1 MPLRRSD
8 LHTLTG
14 AHVLDAL
21 DDPAEQRRF
30 ARHLRRCQACA
41 AEVRSLRE
49 VATSLA
55 LAAADEPPPGMRER
69 VLTAVRRT
77 RQAAPELDHHARSRQ
92 PRRIPVLAAV
102 ATTVATVVAAVA
114 VVIACVLGIRL
125 GNTQRQLT
133 AAQAEA
139 RAINAVLSA
148 PDARLLSARTASGA
162 VATVVVSAARRELT
176 VAVAG
181 LRPLPDGE
189 VYQLWLIGPPRT
201 RSAGLLPAAVD
212 GRTGPV
218 LAAGLARG
226 DKLGMTIEPAGGTSQ
241 PTTSPLMVLALP

>member
-1 MPLRRSD
+1 MQLLRPD

-21 DDPAEQRRF
+21 DDPAEQLRF

-41 AEVRSLRE
+41 AEVRGLRE

-55 LAAADEPPPGMRER
+55 LAATAEPPSVMRDR
-69 VLTAVRRT
+69 VMAAVRRT
-77 RQAAPELDHHARSRQ
+77 RQLPPEVDHDARSRR
-92 PRRIPVLAAV
+92 PRMIPVLAAV
-102 ATTVATVVAAVA
+102 AAVA
-114 VVIACVLGIRL
+114 VVLACLLGIRL
-125 GNTQRQLT
+125 YSTQRQLS
-133 AAQAEA
+133 AAQARA

-148 PDARLLSARTASGA
+148 PDARILSARTVSGA
-162 VATVVVSAARRELT
+162 VATVVVSAARRDLT

-201 RSAGLLPAAVD
+201 RSAGLLPAAVG
-212 GRTGPV
+212 GRAGPV
-218 LAAGLARG
+218 LATGLVSP
-226 DKLGMTIEPAGGTSQ
+226 DKLGMTIEPAGGTNQ
-241 PTTSPLMVLALP
+241 PTTSPLMVLQLP

>member
-1 MPLRRSD
+1 MQLLRPD

-21 DDPAEQRRF
+21 DDPAEQHRF

-55 LAAADEPPPGMRER
+55 LAATTEPPPAMRER
-69 VLTAVRRT
+69 VMAAVRRT
-77 RQAAPELDHHARSRQ
+77 RQLPPELAHHAS
-92 PRRIPVLAAV
+92 PRRPRMIPVLAAIG
-102 ATTVATVVAAVA
+102 AFA
-114 VVIACVLGIRL
+114 VVVACVLGLRL
-125 GNTQRQLT
+125 YSTQRQLT
-133 AAQAEA
+133 ATQARAQ
-139 RAINAVLSA
+139 AINAVLSA
-148 PDARLLSARTASGA
+148 PDARILSARTSSGG
-162 VATVVVSAARRELT
+162 VATVVVSAARRDLI

-201 RSAGLLPAAVD
+201 RSAGLLPAAVN
-212 GRTGPV
+212 GRAGPV
-218 LAAGLARG
+218 LAAGLAPG

-241 PTTSPLMVLALP
+241 PTTSPLMVVALP